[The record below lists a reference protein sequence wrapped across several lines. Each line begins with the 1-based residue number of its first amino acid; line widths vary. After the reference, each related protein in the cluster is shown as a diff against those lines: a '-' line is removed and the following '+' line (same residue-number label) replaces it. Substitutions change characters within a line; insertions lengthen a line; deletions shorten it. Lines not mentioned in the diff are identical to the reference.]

1 MSGAEATTRTERLA
15 ADIAERILTGELAPG
30 ERLDEARLAERYG
43 VSRTPV
49 REALRQLGSS
59 GLVEV
64 RPRRGACV
72 AAMSALQLA
81 ELFGAMAEIEATCAR
96 LSALCMSPLERRRL
110 ASLHDDMGEI
120 AARGD
125 GEAYAASNVAF
136 HGAIYA
142 GAHNAILADFA
153 LRLRRRVSPFR
164 RAQFRTPGRLPRSHA
179 EHDAVV
185 KAILAAD
192 PAFAHAAMSHHVSLV
207 EEAFEQLVQAK
218 RGEAR

>member
-1 MSGAEATTRTERLA
+1 MSDAEATTRTERLA

-30 ERLDEARLAERYG
+30 ERLDEMRLAERYG

-81 ELFGAMAEIEATCAR
+81 ESFGAMAEMEATCAR

-125 GEAYAASNVAF
+125 GEAYAALNVAF

-185 KAILAAD
+185 KAILASD

-218 RGEAR
+218 RDRA

>member
-1 MSGAEATTRTERLA
+1 MSDAEATTRTERLA

-30 ERLDEARLAERYG
+30 ERLDEMRLAERYG

-81 ELFGAMAEIEATCAR
+81 ESFGAMAEIEATCAR

-125 GEAYAASNVAF
+125 GEAYAALNVAF

-185 KAILAAD
+185 KAILASD

-218 RGEAR
+218 RDRA